1 MKIHPAQQG
10 SLDWMQARA
19 GVATAS
25 EWDQL
30 LTPEF
35 AIRKGEMPKTYLAKK
50 VAEAWLGGPLPGFNV
65 WDTDQGHLLEEEA
78 IPFFELETG
87 IAVQRVGLVT
97 TDDGLL
103 GCSPDGLIGED
114 SGIECKCPAPQTHVS
129 YVLAGV
135 LPKDYAV
142 QVHGSMFVTQ
152 RPTWKFL
159 SYRRRFPPL
168 ILTIERD
175 EEIQEKIAEA
185 LALFLGQ
192 FQAAMKRMEEINGGP
207 PFRPP
212 PMTPKAAEPEPEFQE
227 TIP

>member
-1 MKIHPAQQG
+1 MKVHPAGQG
-10 SLDWMQARA
+10 SLEWMQARA
-19 GVATAS
+19 GIPTAS
-25 EWDQL
+25 EWDQI

-78 IPFFELETG
+78 IPAFEFQTG
-87 IAVQRVGLVT
+87 IQVQRVGLIT
-97 TDDGLL
+97 TDDGLV

-114 SGIECKCPAPQTHVS
+114 SGIECKCPAAQTHVS

-159 SYRRRFPPL
+159 SYRRRFPSL
-168 ILTIERD
+168 ILDVERD
-175 EEIQEKIAEA
+175 DEIQEKIAEA

-192 FQAAMKRMEEINGGP
+192 FKAAMARMAEINGGP
-207 PFRPP
+207 PFRAPQP
-212 PMTPKAAEPEPEFQE
+212 KSEPVTPK
-227 TIP
+227 TNDDLIP